1 MIRRPPRS
9 TLFPYTTLFRSLYAE
24 SLRLSICRR
33 PIRRFLPRGNI
44 LGQIQI
50 VSANISPQGR
60 GNLDVNPF
68 PIGIQKLEFVIG
80 GGREENAGAC
90 RGSRP
95 DGRACLL
102 HHDKIQRMCLVAL
115 DLLQVLELRR
125 ELPHA
130 LLFGFTLPSQGRYF
144 LAAWSVSRGPCRYT
158 RGWCGGFS

>member
-80 GGREENAGAC
+80 GGRGKKAGAC

-102 HHDKIQRMCLVAL
+102 YHDKIQRMCFVVL
-115 DLLQVLELRR
+115 DLLQIFELRPV
-125 ELPHA
+125 LPPA
-130 LLFGFTLPSQGRYF
+130 LLFWFTLSSQGRYF
-144 LAAWSVSRGPCRYT
+144 PPGWAVSR
-158 RGWCGGFS
+158 